1 MLEVRD
7 DTQLDSKD
15 LEFVRKDFS
24 NKRKIVVFNKCDISG
39 RIFGEVQEENSAS
52 AVAISATTQQG
63 IDTLEKILQDQ
74 LGYQG
79 AREDTI
85 MARRRH
91 IESMQRAHSHLDQ
104 AINHFESTD
113 LLAEEIRLA
122 QNALGEITG
131 AVTVEDL
138 LGDIFSTFCIGK

>member
-1 MLEVRD
+1 M
-7 DTQLDSKD
+7 
-15 LEFVRKDFS
+15 
-24 NKRKIVVFNKCDISG
+24 VVFNKCDLSG
-39 RIFGEVQEENSAS
+39 RVFGEANNQDGCP
-52 AVAISATTQQG
+52 AVAVSATNGQG
-63 IDTLEKILQDQ
+63 IDSLEKMLQVE
-74 LGYQG
+74 LGYRG
-79 AREDTI
+79 EREDTI

-91 IESMQRAHSHLDQ
+91 IEAMQRAHSRLDQ
-104 AINHFESTD
+104 AIKQFESTD